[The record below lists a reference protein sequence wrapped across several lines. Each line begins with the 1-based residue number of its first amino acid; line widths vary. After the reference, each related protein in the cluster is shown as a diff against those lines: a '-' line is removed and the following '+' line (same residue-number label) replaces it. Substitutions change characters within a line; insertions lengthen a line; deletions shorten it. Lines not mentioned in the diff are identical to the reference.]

1 MELFLKEE
9 HRQVREMAR
18 KFADEV
24 VAPQARGDTSGKTAN
39 NALQQTDPG
48 VTPLAGLARG
58 RWVPHGVAQGARHPA
73 RC

>member
-24 VAPQARGDTSGKTAN
+24 VAPQSRRFDEEEDFPTEVVKQMAELGFLGCPSRRRTA
-39 NALQQTDPG
+39 APVSTRSP
-48 VTPLAGLARG
+48 T
-58 RWVPHGVAQGARHPA
+58 
-73 RC
+73 